1 MKKELTHE
9 DLVKI
14 ISEYTQKNVE
24 LKDLPHFL
32 DKMKEKVI
40 FARGKKEG
48 RILVLKRSGALEEFD
63 DKQLYYS
70 LIKAS
75 DSVSGYIN
83 DSDIKQITNSVVE
96 LIKKER
102 PNNIIN
108 TKELRR
114 MIEIQLQEE
123 GFAKI
128 AEAYTYY

>member
-14 ISEYTQKNVE
+14 LSEYTQENVE

-32 DKMKEKVI
+32 DKVKEKVI
-40 FARGKKEG
+40 FARGRKEG

-108 TKELRR
+108 SKELRR
-114 MIEIQLQEE
+114 MIEIQLREE